1 MEFNI
6 FPYSSGAHTW
16 FYNRSSAWKWMYT
29 QQIKAK
35 EKHFQMDGLN
45 LQNGSVLHQSN
56 FHWVLWKGLAFLV
69 YLNSL

>member
-6 FPYSSGAHTW
+6 FLNTKFRCTHLVLQQIHEAG
-16 FYNRSSAWKWMYT
+16 KWMYT

-56 FHWVLWKGLAFLV
+56 FHQFSEKG
-69 YLNSL
+69 